1 MSREV
6 GPCELRDPIVLH
18 SPSSS
23 SRPHMPKELTL
34 FLSSF
39 SSCLFLAG
47 AEEEERAR
55 MMAKLLLVAPPSTF
69 FSGKEGV
76 KEQGGLLLA

>member
-47 AEEEERAR
+47 AEEEEERAR

-69 FSGKEGV
+69 FREKKG
-76 KEQGGLLLA
+76 